1 MLKYVS
7 LKRQLPYLSRNP
19 SARAIALLEK
29 NQDKIDWYCLSSN
42 PSARAIALLENN
54 QDKIDWTQL
63 SRNPSARAMA
73 LLEKNQDKIYWYWLS
88 RNPSALTL
96 LENNQDKIYWSRLSQ
111 NPAIFE
117 YDYKGMKDAMYNG
130 IKEDLVKNRFHPK
143 NIPKFRD
150 WGMDGFEDY
159 EDDE

>member
-1 MLKYVS
+1 MFKLK
-7 LKRQLPYLSRNP
+7 NW
-19 SARAIALLEK
+19 ID
-29 NQDKIDWYCLSSN
+29 QDKINWELLSSN
-42 PSARAIALLENN
+42 PSTISLLENN
-54 QDKIDWTQL
+54 QDKIV
-63 SRNPSARAMA
+63 
-73 LLEKNQDKIYWYWLS
+73 
-88 RNPSALTL
+88 
-96 LENNQDKIYWSRLSQ
+96 WSRLSG

-159 EDDE
+159 EDE

>member
-1 MLKYVS
+1 
-7 LKRQLPYLSRNP
+7 
-19 SARAIALLEK
+19 LEQ
-29 NQDKIDWYCLSSN
+29 NQDKIDWYYLSSN
-42 PSARAIALLENN
+42 PSAISLLENN
-54 QDKIDWTQL
+54 QDKIIWPQL
-63 SRNPSARAMA
+63 S
-73 LLEKNQDKIYWYWLS
+73 
-88 RNPSALTL
+88 T
-96 LENNQDKIYWSRLSQ
+96 

-159 EDDE
+159 EEDE

>member
-1 MLKYVS
+1 MN
-7 LKRQLPYLSRNP
+7 LSSNP
-19 SARAIALLEK
+19 SARALTLLEK
-29 NQDKIDWYCLSSN
+29 NQDKIDWLWLSSN
-42 PSARAIALLENN
+42 PSAI
-54 QDKIDWTQL
+54 
-63 SRNPSARAMA
+63 S
-73 LLEKNQDKIYWYWLS
+73 LLEKNQDKIDWAQLS
-88 RNPSALTL
+88 A
-96 LENNQDKIYWSRLSQ
+96 

>member
-1 MLKYVS
+1 ML
-7 LKRQLPYLSRNP
+7 
-19 SARAIALLEK
+19 LLEK
-29 NQDKIDWYCLSSN
+29 NQDKIHWGWLSLN
-42 PSARAIALLENN
+42 PSAL
-54 QDKIDWTQL
+54 T
-63 SRNPSARAMA
+63 
-73 LLEKNQDKIYWYWLS
+73 LLEKNQDKIHWTQLS

-96 LENNQDKIYWSRLSQ
+96 LEKNQDKIDWTQLSGNPSALTLLEKNQDKIHWYCLSR
-111 NPAIFE
+111 NPSIFE

>member
-1 MLKYVS
+1 
-7 LKRQLPYLSRNP
+7 
-19 SARAIALLEK
+19 LEK
-29 NQDKIDWYCLSSN
+29 NQDKIDWFQLSRN
-42 PSARAIALLENN
+42 PSAITLLENN
-54 QDKIDWTQL
+54 QDKIDWVL
-63 SRNPSARAMA
+63 
-73 LLEKNQDKIYWYWLS
+73 LS

-96 LENNQDKIYWSRLSQ
+96 LEKNQDKIDWAQLSA
-111 NPAIFE
+111 NPSIIE
-117 YDYKGMKDAMYNG
+117 YDYKGMKDAMYKG

>member
-1 MLKYVS
+1 
-7 LKRQLPYLSRNP
+7 
-19 SARAIALLEK
+19 LEN
-29 NQDKIDWYCLSSN
+29 NQDKIEWSQLSLN
-42 PSARAIALLENN
+42 QSARAIALLENN
-54 QDKIDWTQL
+54 QDKIYWSQL
-63 SRNPSARAMA
+63 SC
-73 LLEKNQDKIYWYWLS
+73 
-88 RNPSALTL
+88 
-96 LENNQDKIYWSRLSQ
+96 

-159 EDDE
+159 EDE

>member
-1 MLKYVS
+1 MLS
-7 LKRQLPYLSRNP
+7 SNP
-19 SARAIALLEK
+19 SAIALLEK
-29 NQDKIDWYCLSSN
+29 NQDKIDWLWLSNN
-42 PSARAIALLENN
+42 PSAI
-54 QDKIDWTQL
+54 
-63 SRNPSARAMA
+63 S
-73 LLEKNQDKIYWYWLS
+73 LLEKNQDKIDWAQLS
-88 RNPSALTL
+88 A
-96 LENNQDKIYWSRLSQ
+96 

>member
-1 MLKYVS
+1 
-7 LKRQLPYLSRNP
+7 
-19 SARAIALLEK
+19 LEN
-29 NQDKIDWYCLSSN
+29 NQDKINWIQLSAN

-54 QDKIDWTQL
+54 QDKIDWV
-63 SRNPSARAMA
+63 A
-73 LLEKNQDKIYWYWLS
+73 LS

-96 LENNQDKIYWSRLSQ
+96 LENNQTKINWSRLSG
-111 NPAIFE
+111 NPSIFE
-117 YDYKGMKDAMYNG
+117 YDYKGMKDAMYKG

-159 EDDE
+159 EDE

>member
-1 MLKYVS
+1 M
-7 LKRQLPYLSRNP
+7 
-19 SARAIALLEK
+19 
-29 NQDKIDWYCLSSN
+29 N

-54 QDKIDWTQL
+54 QDKINWTQL
-63 SRNPSARAMA
+63 SENPSA
-73 LLEKNQDKIYWYWLS
+73 I
-88 RNPSALTL
+88 TL
-96 LENNQDKIYWSRLSQ
+96 LENNQDKIYWTYLSANPSAGAISLLEKNQDKIDWSQLSR

-117 YDYKGMKDAMYNG
+117 YDYKGMKDAMYKG

-159 EDDE
+159 EDDEYITRYVY

>member
-1 MLKYVS
+1 MLS
-7 LKRQLPYLSRNP
+7 SNS

-29 NQDKIDWYCLSSN
+29 NQDKIHWSLLSEN
-42 PSARAIALLENN
+42 PSETAL
-54 QDKIDWTQL
+54 I
-63 SRNPSARAMA
+63 
-73 LLEKNQDKIYWYWLS
+73 LLEKNQDKIDWDMLS
-88 RNPSALTL
+88 AKPS
-96 LENNQDKIYWSRLSQ
+96 
-111 NPAIFE
+111 IFE
-117 YDYKGMKDAMYNG
+117 YDYKGMKDAMYKG

>member
-1 MLKYVS
+1 LEKNQDKIDWYWLS
-7 LKRQLPYLSRNP
+7 ENPSARAIALLENNQDKIYWSQLSRNP

-29 NQDKIDWYCLSSN
+29 NQDKINWAYLSEN
-42 PSARAIALLENN
+42 PS
-54 QDKIDWTQL
+54 
-63 SRNPSARAMA
+63 
-73 LLEKNQDKIYWYWLS
+73 
-88 RNPSALTL
+88 
-96 LENNQDKIYWSRLSQ
+96 
-111 NPAIFE
+111 IFE

>member
-1 MLKYVS
+1 MFKLKDWIDQD
-7 LKRQLPYLSRNP
+7 KINWTQLSGNPEALPLLEKNQDKINWKQLSVNP
-19 SARAIALLEK
+19 SERALTLLENNQDKINWFGLSANPAARAIALLEK
-29 NQDKIDWYCLSSN
+29 NQDKIDWDMLSS
-42 PSARAIALLENN
+42 
-54 QDKIDWTQL
+54 
-63 SRNPSARAMA
+63 
-73 LLEKNQDKIYWYWLS
+73 
-88 RNPSALTL
+88 
-96 LENNQDKIYWSRLSQ
+96 

-159 EDDE
+159 EDE

>member
-1 MLKYVS
+1 MFKLKDWIDKDK
-7 LKRQLPYLSRNP
+7 LCWAQLSNNP
-19 SARAIALLEK
+19 SARAISLLEK
-29 NQDKIDWYCLSSN
+29 NQDKINWYWLSLNPSALTLLEKNQDKIWWTQLSSN

-54 QDKIDWTQL
+54 QDKIYWSQL
-63 SRNPSARAMA
+63 SSNP
-73 LLEKNQDKIYWYWLS
+73 LI
-88 RNPSALTL
+88 
-96 LENNQDKIYWSRLSQ
+96 I
-111 NPAIFE
+111 E
-117 YDYKGMKDAMYNG
+117 YDYKGMKDAMYKG

>member
-1 MLKYVS
+1 MFKLKDWIDQDKIDWFWLS
-7 LKRQLPYLSRNP
+7 ENPSALTLLENNQDNINWFQLSSNP

-29 NQDKIDWYCLSSN
+29 NQDKIDWTLLSFN
-42 PSARAIALLENN
+42 PSAL
-54 QDKIDWTQL
+54 T
-63 SRNPSARAMA
+63 
-73 LLEKNQDKIYWYWLS
+73 LLEKNQDKIKWDYLS
-88 RNPSALTL
+88 
-96 LENNQDKIYWSRLSQ
+96 E

-159 EDDE
+159 EDE